1 MKTKTLSLMLTAAL
15 GMGAL
20 QAQDTKPIEGIWF
33 AESTTAMNVESN
45 ENNLKEGFKDAKQFA
60 VELPGQKEKTIF
72 AKEEFLNAFDTLHS
86 ETIFSPK
93 ETPVAKE
100 AFADMEGF
108 AIVTESQADM
118 TKFSKEEFL
127 NAFDTPLSET
137 ILSPKETPVAKEA
150 FADMEGFAIA
160 TESQADLT
168 KFSKEEFLQ
177 ALGEPIEMRID
188 FNPKYV
194 VSIKAGELLIA
205 EINGSG
211 FTDRYKIKEVKKTK
225 AAFLITT
232 TLGEEFTLENN
243 AGGLLLTKTKSLSK
257 APTMQMQLSK

>member
-1 MKTKTLSLMLTAAL
+1 MKTKTLSLMLIAAL

-20 QAQDTKPIEGIWF
+20 QAQEANPIEGIWF
-33 AESTTAMNVESN
+33 AESTMANKVESN
-45 ENNLKEGFKDAKQFA
+45 ENNLKEDFKDVKQFA

-72 AKEEFLNAFDTLHS
+72 A
-86 ETIFSPK
+86 
-93 ETPVAKE
+93 
-100 AFADMEGF
+100 
-108 AIVTESQADM
+108 
-118 TKFSKEEFL
+118 KEEFL

-177 ALGEPIEMRID
+177 ALGEPIEMRIN

-205 EINGSG
+205 DINGSG

>member
-1 MKTKTLSLMLTAAL
+1 MLTAAL

-33 AESTTAMNVESN
+33 AESTTAKNVESN
-45 ENNLKEGFKDAKQFA
+45 ENNLKEDFKDAKQFA

-72 AKEEFLNAFDTLHS
+72 AKEEFLNAFDTPLS

-93 ETPVAKE
+93 ETP
-100 AFADMEGF
+100 
-108 AIVTESQADM
+108 
-118 TKFSKEEFL
+118 L
-127 NAFDTPLSET
+127 
-137 ILSPKETPVAKEA
+137 AKEA

-168 KFSKEEFLQ
+168 TFSKEEFLQ

-243 AGGLLLTKTKSLSK
+243 SGGLLLTKTKSLSK

>member
-1 MKTKTLSLMLTAAL
+1 MKTKALSLMLTAAL

-33 AESTTAMNVESN
+33 AESTTAKNVESN
-45 ENNLKEGFKDAKQFA
+45 ENNLKEDFKDAKQFA

-72 AKEEFLNAFDTLHS
+72 A
-86 ETIFSPK
+86 
-93 ETPVAKE
+93 
-100 AFADMEGF
+100 
-108 AIVTESQADM
+108 
-118 TKFSKEEFL
+118 KEEFL

-168 KFSKEEFLQ
+168 TFSKEEFLQ

-243 AGGLLLTKTKSLSK
+243 SGGLLLTKTKSLSK

>member
-33 AESTTAMNVESN
+33 AESTTAKNVESN

-72 AKEEFLNAFDTLHS
+72 AKEEFLNAFDTPLS

-108 AIVTESQADM
+108 AI
-118 TKFSKEEFL
+118 
-127 NAFDTPLSET
+127 
-137 ILSPKETPVAKEA
+137 
-150 FADMEGFAIA
+150 A
-160 TESQADLT
+160 TENQADLT

-205 EINGSG
+205 DINGSG

>member
-33 AESTTAMNVESN
+33 AESTTAKNVESN
-45 ENNLKEGFKDAKQFA
+45 ENNLKEDFKDAKQFA

-72 AKEEFLNAFDTLHS
+72 AKEEFLNAFDT
-86 ETIFSPK
+86 
-93 ETPVAKE
+93 
-100 AFADMEGF
+100 
-108 AIVTESQADM
+108 
-118 TKFSKEEFL
+118 
-127 NAFDTPLSET
+127 PLSET
-137 ILSPKETPVAKEA
+137 IFSPKETPVAKEA

-168 KFSKEEFLQ
+168 TFSKEEFLQ

>member
-20 QAQDTKPIEGIWF
+20 QAQETKPIEGIWF
-33 AESTTAMNVESN
+33 AESTTAKNVESN
-45 ENNLKEGFKDAKQFA
+45 ENNLKEDFKDAKQFA

-72 AKEEFLNAFDTLHS
+72 AKEEFLNAFDTPH
-86 ETIFSPK
+86 
-93 ETPVAKE
+93 
-100 AFADMEGF
+100 
-108 AIVTESQADM
+108 
-118 TKFSKEEFL
+118 
-127 NAFDTPLSET
+127 SET

-160 TESQADLT
+160 TENQADLT

-243 AGGLLLTKTKSLSK
+243 SGGLLLTKTKSLSK

>member
-20 QAQDTKPIEGIWF
+20 QAQETKPIEGIWF
-33 AESTTAMNVESN
+33 AESTTAKNVESN
-45 ENNLKEGFKDAKQFA
+45 ENNLKEDFKDAKQFA
-60 VELPGQKEKTIF
+60 VKLPGQKEKTIF
-72 AKEEFLNAFDTLHS
+72 AKEEFLNAFDTPH
-86 ETIFSPK
+86 
-93 ETPVAKE
+93 
-100 AFADMEGF
+100 
-108 AIVTESQADM
+108 
-118 TKFSKEEFL
+118 
-127 NAFDTPLSET
+127 SET

-168 KFSKEEFLQ
+168 TFSKEEFLQ

-205 EINGSG
+205 DINGSG

-243 AGGLLLTKTKSLSK
+243 SGGLLLTKTKSLSK